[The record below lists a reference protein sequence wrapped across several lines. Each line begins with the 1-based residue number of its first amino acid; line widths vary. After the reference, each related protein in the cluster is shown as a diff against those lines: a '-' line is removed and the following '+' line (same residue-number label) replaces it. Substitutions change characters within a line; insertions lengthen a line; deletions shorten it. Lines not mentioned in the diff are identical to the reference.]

1 MKKIITLLLAV
12 AMIFAFAACSQT
24 NNETGKIE
32 NNGQDASWD
41 YIAEKGELIVGLD
54 ATFAPMGFTD
64 EEGNIVGFD
73 IDLAQAVAKNL
84 GVSVKFQPIDWDA
97 KEMELSEKKIDL
109 IWNGMSATP
118 ERKESMNLSDAYLN
132 NSIVIMTVAGSDI
145 KTKEDLAGKKVGT
158 QVESAAL
165 EVIEADACAETF
177 ADLVQYGSYD
187 EAIMDL
193 EIGRVDAVVIDKV
206 VGKYKS
212 AAAPNKYAFAEEDF
226 GEDLYAIGMRKGDD
240 ALTAKINEAMKA
252 VIESGEATTIS
263 EEWFGDDVVIRN

>member
-1 MKKIITLLLAV
+1 MKRIISLLLA
-12 AMIFAFAACSQT
+12 ALMIFAFAACSNQ
-24 NNETGKIE
+24 NNETGKIDNAE
-32 NNGQDASWD
+32 DTSWD
-41 YIAEKGELIVGLD
+41 YIVEKGELIVGLD

-73 IDLAQAVAKNL
+73 IDLAEAVAKNL

-118 ERKESMNLSDAYLN
+118 ERQESMNLSDAYLN
-132 NSIVIMTVAGSDI
+132 NSIVIMTMADSAI
-145 KTKEDLAGKKVGT
+145 KTKADLEGKTVAT

-165 EVIEADACAETF
+165 EVIQADACAETF
-177 ADLVQYGSYD
+177 ADLIEYGSYD

-193 EIGRVDAVVIDKV
+193 EIGRVDAVIIDKV
-206 VGKYKS
+206 VGRYKS
-212 AAAPNKYAFAEEDF
+212 TVAPDKYGFADEDF

-252 VIESGEATTIS
+252 VIESGEATAIS
-263 EEWFGDDVVIRN
+263 NEWFGDDVVIRN